1 MKMSICTRELKVLR
15 GYGNWKLLE
24 IPSNIKADSA
34 AETLPITPRFTTVPR
49 SQRHEFWKIRGF
61 RLADTVGG
69 QGTTLCH
76 FFWAGIEQKS
86 IQVILWHDGQV
97 ISCLRGRHLSINQS
111 SDHVEI
117 RDRLAANSE
126 ADEFR

>member
-1 MKMSICTRELKVLR
+1 MYSRSTLRVWEL
-15 GYGNWKLLE
+15 GIGNS
-24 IPSNIKADSA
+24 SNIKADSA

-49 SQRHEFWKIRGF
+49 SQRHEYWKIRVF

-86 IQVILWHDGQV
+86 IQVI
-97 ISCLRGRHLSINQS
+97 S
-111 SDHVEI
+111 
-117 RDRLAANSE
+117 
-126 ADEFR
+126 

>member
-1 MKMSICTRELKVLR
+1 MGIWE
-15 GYGNWKLLE
+15 LE
-24 IPSNIKADSA
+24 IPSNIKKADS
-34 AETLPITPRFTTVPR
+34 TLPMTPRFSTVPR
-49 SQRHEFWKIRGF
+49 SQRHEFWKIRVV

-76 FFWAGIEQKS
+76 FFWADIEPKS
-86 IQVILWHDGQV
+86 IPVIIWHDGQV

-111 SDHVEI
+111 SDHVKI
-117 RDRLAANSE
+117 RHRLATKSE